1 MNKMDLSLSKT
12 IRTYEYIKDGLKSG
26 RWVFGDEIS
35 VVEVADELEV
45 SRRPVI
51 DALKKLEAEYFV
63 EIVPQTGCRVKKYS
77 QDEMAD
83 HFLTVMALEGMAA
96 YLAAQRRE
104 DREVNEL
111 YLINEQLEKVINER
125 FSRDRYFHENRELHY
140 VILKMSRSEKLLSMT
155 KSQWDLNDFFLCNIP
170 LLEQNLNRT
179 ITEHE
184 MIIEKIADKDAVGA
198 RTLMETHIH
207 TFATLVQKKIVPNSA
222 GSRSSATDS
231 QR

>member
-83 HFLTVMALEGMAA
+83 HFFDGYGPGGNGSLFGCTKK
-96 YLAAQRRE
+96 RRPGG
-104 DREVNEL
+104 
-111 YLINEQLEKVINER
+111 Q
-125 FSRDRYFHENRELHY
+125 
-140 VILKMSRSEKLLSMT
+140 
-155 KSQWDLNDFFLCNIP
+155 
-170 LLEQNLNRT
+170 
-179 ITEHE
+179 
-184 MIIEKIADKDAVGA
+184 
-198 RTLMETHIH
+198 
-207 TFATLVQKKIVPNSA
+207 
-222 GSRSSATDS
+222 
-231 QR
+231 